1 MDFYYIQYTDQ
12 ERFHLDLCFSASHFV
27 WSFLLH
33 GRTLD
38 ISYSDTEVM
47 KHLDPR
53 SEHGLLRANKN
64 FSEFAVSNSFRDVD
78 ESHSPA
84 EQVCR
89 LTLLRPAGS
98 GTPRVFCLE
107 E

>member
-1 MDFYYIQYTDQ
+1 MEFYYIQYTDQ
-12 ERFHLDLCFSASHFV
+12 ERFHLDLCLSASHFV

-33 GRTLD
+33 GRSLD
-38 ISYSDTEVM
+38 INYSDTEVM

-53 SEHGLLRANKN
+53 SEHDLLRANKN
-64 FSEFAVSNSFRDVD
+64 FSEFAVSNSFRDV
-78 ESHSPA
+78 EVSHSPA

-89 LTLLRPAGS
+89 LTSLRPAWR
-98 GTPRVFCLE
+98 GTASVFCLE